1 MPKEEKRLEDRVWDP
16 ASLEILSKAETD
28 LINTCFSR
36 ADTQRNPCKFG
47 TSGVCCRICHMGPCR
62 ITAKSPLGI
71 CGANADTIVARNYLR
86 EVVGG
91 VAAHSDH
98 ARHLIFLLKKVAE
111 GNGGGY
117 QIKDEK
123 ALRKAARDYNI
134 EETGQPKTKVALELA
149 NLFFGEF
156 TSQEERL
163 KTLNLAPVIQQNIW
177 KQNKVAPLGIDRM
190 VVEAMHR
197 THIGVDHDYRNLL
210 LGAFRTALSDGWG
223 GSRIATIV
231 SDIMFGTP
239 SPVRS
244 TANLGVLGK
253 NTPNILVHGHEPEL
267 SEMLAVA
274 INDPE
279 IKEYVK
285 SAGAESVTLAGIC
298 CTANEIL
305 MRHGIPVA
313 GSFLQQELAII
324 TGAVEMMIVDV
335 QCCMASLPDVANSYH
350 TEIVSTLDIA
360 KTIGATHIPFD
371 TKNALKSA
379 KELIK
384 RAINNYRNRDPKK
397 VAIPSAK
404 NPLIG
409 GFSVD
414 AIKYML
420 GGSFRASFRP
430 LNDAIIADRIKGVVG
445 IVGCTNPNTKVDEY
459 TNILTRELI
468 KRNVL
473 VLKTGCTA
481 LASAKEGMMTPETA
495 LEKAGK
501 GLREVCETVGMPPI
515 LHMGSC
521 VDNTRILEAA
531 TEVVFEGGLGDD
543 ISRIPAVGVAP
554 EWMSEKA
561 VAIGSYF
568 VASGIDV
575 ILGNPFNISG
585 SENVTRFLNK
595 ETRKI
600 FGASFH
606 DVSDPYSAVEK
617 IMELLNAS
625 RKKLGITKKLERK
638 LFDMDDRRKIHV

>member
-1 MPKEEKRLEDRVWDP
+1 
-16 ASLEILSKAETD
+16 
-28 LINTCFSR
+28 
-36 ADTQRNPCKFG
+36 
-47 TSGVCCRICHMGPCR
+47 
-62 ITAKSPLGI
+62 
-71 CGANADTIVARNYLR
+71 
-86 EVVGG
+86 
-91 VAAHSDH
+91 
-98 ARHLIFLLKKVAE
+98 
-111 GNGGGY
+111 
-117 QIKDEK
+117 
-123 ALRKAARDYNI
+123 
-134 EETGQPKTKVALELA
+134 
-149 NLFFGEF
+149 
-156 TSQEERL
+156 
-163 KTLNLAPVIQQNIW
+163 
-177 KQNKVAPLGIDRM
+177 
-190 VVEAMHR
+190 
-197 THIGVDHDYRNLL
+197 
-210 LGAFRTALSDGWG
+210 
-223 GSRIATIV
+223 
-231 SDIMFGTP
+231 
-239 SPVRS
+239 
-244 TANLGVLGK
+244 
-253 NTPNILVHGHEPEL
+253 
-267 SEMLAVA
+267 
-274 INDPE
+274 
-279 IKEYVK
+279 
-285 SAGAESVTLAGIC
+285 
-298 CTANEIL
+298 
-305 MRHGIPVA
+305 
-313 GSFLQQELAII
+313 
-324 TGAVEMMIVDV
+324 MIVDV

-459 TNILTRELI
+459 TNILTSELI

-501 GLREVCETVGMPPI
+501 GLREVCEAVGMPPI

-531 TEVVFEGGLGDD
+531 TEVVFEGGLGDE
-543 ISRIPAVGVAP
+543 ISQIPAVGVAP

-606 DVSDPYSAVEK
+606 DISDPYSAVEK